1 MEKDETVSDCSPH
14 IANIGRL
21 VEVSGPGSPCPS
33 AAQACLLSTASLC
46 CSCSRSRPAYSF
58 LSFLLTWKQVKPGSR
73 PTHPSA
79 SARPCFPRSLCVN
92 SDELGVQ
99 TDRWNT
105 RGLGAASLVAAAVSP
120 VTTSRLEE
128 RGVVWTGDMF
138 SGFTELFTEMVARQ
152 CSGDVV

>member
-1 MEKDETVSDCSPH
+1 M
-14 IANIGRL
+14 
-21 VEVSGPGSPCPS
+21 
-33 AAQACLLSTASLC
+33 
-46 CSCSRSRPAYSF
+46 
-58 LSFLLTWKQVKPGSR
+58 
-73 PTHPSA
+73 
-79 SARPCFPRSLCVN
+79 N